1 MYIEPVVVYSSQSH
15 GTGSYTGPPTQPSW
29 VQPGNFMLGC
39 KCGMHVC
46 MLHKA
51 KEAKC
56 VFTIAQLYPRAHKA
70 IAKHKITSR

>member
-1 MYIEPVVVYSSQSH
+1 
-15 GTGSYTGPPTQPSW
+15 
-29 VQPGNFMLGC
+29 MLGC

-51 KEAKC
+51 KAAKC